1 MEVAFGLLLFLLP
14 LLAIFIS
21 PAILLAYLVDAPV
34 VLVPVLWFAI
44 RRRETGKALA
54 SLPSFFALRIVNGVF
69 MLMAIWK
76 ELVLRRPLLVYEKG
90 H

>member
-1 MEVAFGLLLFLLP
+1 
-14 LLAIFIS
+14 
-21 PAILLAYLVDAPV
+21 
-34 VLVPVLWFAI
+34 
-44 RRRETGKALA
+44 
-54 SLPSFFALRIVNGVF
+54 VNGVF